1 MAEVAPAFP
10 LAGGPLAPLRA
21 ETEKA
26 GSGDFMSL
34 WAGQAAA
41 LCRDLNAGELTRRLA
56 EEALAQLARLARGA

>member
-34 WAGQAAA
+34 WAGQAAGLA
-41 LCRDLNAGELTRRLA
+41 THADAADVFAELSAGLPHTA
-56 EEALAQLARLARGA
+56 T